1 MKKLAIFIAGVMFVG
16 LVQADSLVG
25 VDKMICATTQVQ
37 ICIEYDTCYAAAP
50 DELDVP
56 EFVIID
62 LEKKSIST
70 TKASDQ
76 DRSTSFTSVERDDGL
91 IYLQG
96 FEGGRVFSFVVHE
109 VTGRITAALV
119 RDGLSVSVF
128 GACTDSDI

>member
-37 ICIEYDTCYAAAP
+37 ICIEHDTCYAAAP

-109 VTGRITAALV
+109 GTGRITAALV